1 MTGSNA
7 EREQAAIDASA
18 WLARLSGEHVVE
30 EDGLAFE
37 AWLAASPDNKAAYTE
52 ALSGWHEF
60 DLRADAVLAARTK
73 TIPAGRLGDPDEFG
87 QLCAYLASAQAG
99 YITGQNFLI
108 DGGTFPG
115 AF

>member
-60 DLRADAVLAARTK
+60 DLRADAVLAK
-73 TIPAGRLGDPDEFG
+73 GAGLLLGTAAGVDLRGPLG
-87 QLCAYLASAQAG
+87 QGGHIL
-99 YITGQNFLI
+99 TGH
-108 DGGTFPG
+108 
-115 AF
+115 